1 MRITSDFIVGFPTE
15 TDEEFEDTM
24 RLVKEVKFDGI
35 FAFMY
40 SPREGTVAA
49 QMEGQI
55 DEKVKRKRV
64 NALLKLEKEIQE
76 EKKND

>member
-1 MRITSDFIVGFPTE
+1 
-15 TDEEFEDTM
+15 M